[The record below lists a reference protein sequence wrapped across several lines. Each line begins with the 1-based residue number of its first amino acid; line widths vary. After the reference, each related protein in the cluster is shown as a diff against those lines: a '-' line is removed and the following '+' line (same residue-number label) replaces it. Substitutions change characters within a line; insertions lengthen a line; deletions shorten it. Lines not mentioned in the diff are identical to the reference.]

1 MANFDLNN
9 YELGA
14 DRLKRFWAD
23 PNNSDARIVTIN
35 HTTPADRSVSTWVL
49 EARLYLSAGD
59 QANDLPKTT
68 GWAFEIDGGGGANR
82 TSALENGES
91 SAIFRCLANY
101 IYPGTKERPSR
112 EEMQKVER
120 GVTPKPAIRDYEAE
134 ASKLKDV
141 DGLRWLYA
149 QAKGEGASSEVL
161 ERLAEIAGSFSA
173 EGEDSGNRGGL
184 PRSKNAGTP

>member
-23 PNNSDARIVTIN
+23 PNNSDARIVTVN
-35 HTTPADRSVSTWVL
+35 HTTPADRGVSTWVM
-49 EARLYLSAGD
+49 EARLYLTAGD

-68 GWAFEIDGGGGANR
+68 GWAFEIDGGGGANK
-82 TSALENGES
+82 TSALENCES

-101 IYPGTKERPSR
+101 VYPGAKERPSR

-120 GVTPKPAIRDYEAE
+120 GVTPPKQRDLLTEAG
-134 ASKLKDV
+134 KLVDV
-141 DGLRWLYA
+141 KTLRMLYS
-149 QAKGEGASSEVL
+149 QAKAEGYPKAVLEGIKERAESVNSMGEGK
-161 ERLAEIAGSFSA
+161 
-173 EGEDSGNRGGL
+173 GN
-184 PRSKNAGTP
+184 